1 MEIQVVG
8 FDADDTLWV
17 NETYY
22 RETEREF
29 YQLIKEQVPIG
40 KAEKALFETEIRNLP
55 LYGYGAKGFMLS
67 MIETAETL
75 TDNHLPAHVVLQ
87 IIDLGRALLNKPL
100 VLLADVK
107 PVLKRLKGAYRLIVV
122 TKGDLLDQERKL
134 KKSGLTDFFHHIE
147 IMSDKQT
154 EDYEKLLNHLGI
166 APKNFLMI
174 GNSLKSDILPVIKL
188 GAYGIHVP
196 CKTTWQHEIAENT
209 EIHNPRFLG
218 THPLKSVPELIG
230 EVVGLY
236 P

>member
-29 YQLIKEQVPIG
+29 YRLIEEQVATE
-40 KAEKALFETEIRNLP
+40 KAEKALFATEIRNLP
-55 LYGYGAKGFMLS
+55 LYGYGVKGFVIS
-67 MIETAETL
+67 MIETAIAL
-75 TDNHLPAHVVLQ
+75 TNNKLPVTVVSQ

-107 PVLKRLKGAYRLIVV
+107 PVLETLKGTYRLIVI

-166 APKNFLMI
+166 APENFLMI

-196 CKTTWQHEIAENT
+196 CETTWQHEMAENT

-218 THPLKSVPELIG
+218 THLLKAVPELI
-230 EVVGLY
+230 
-236 P
+236 